1 MNANE
6 KSFKKDKLSIEIDGI
21 KLKIYCPENKP
32 AIIKPETKGKRIFLK
47 KILIWYAEIQT
58 TKKLPNNKSESRE
71 TRFKN
76 SNILH

>member
-47 KILIWYAEIQT
+47 KILI
-58 TKKLPNNKSESRE
+58 
-71 TRFKN
+71 
-76 SNILH
+76 